1 MAENDTSAA
10 GSHWR
15 VPTAVLALGAFVVGT
30 DGFIIVGLLPEI
42 RTTLHVSTGAAG
54 QLVSLFSLAYAI
66 LGPVLAAFTG
76 TWSRRRVLV
85 TGVALLAVGNAV
97 TASAH
102 QYGLVLVSR
111 VLAGAGAALFMASA
125 VATAAY
131 LAGEERRGRAIAMV
145 TAGATLAL
153 VLGAPLGTL
162 IGGAWGWQ
170 AAIWFV
176 AAIAAAVATVVAVL
190 LPPVRLDQGATLRQR
205 IAPLT
210 DRRVLRILVVTLL
223 AFTGIFLPF
232 TYMSAVFAPA
242 VDGEQTRLAL
252 LLLVFGVAA
261 TGGNLA
267 AGTLADRYDPRRVV
281 VGATA
286 GVTAVFLAEH
296 IRRVPRQLPLQRPRS
311 GHPHPLGGSGPAR
324 RGGLRGLRGPAHLV
338 ATGRR
343 GGRRRN
349 GRAARHREVTR
360 PAPHLREN
368 GTRTHG
374 RPVETQRRCRRHT
387 RWLLPRGPG
396 AGHRLPPG
404 GTGHPGTG
412 FVTLLDAF
420 TPHRTVIVPGYSGS
434 DSRRCPTVRWT
445 STCRSIRRSV
455 R

>member
-1 MAENDTSAA
+1 M
-10 GSHWR
+10 
-15 VPTAVLALGAFVVGT
+15 PTAVLALGAFVVGT

-210 DRRVLRILVVTLL
+210 NRRVLRILVVTLL

-242 VDGEQTRLAL
+242 VDGEQARLAL

-267 AGTLADRYDPRRVV
+267 AGTLGDRYDPRRVV

-286 GVTAVFLAEH
+286 GVTAVFLIMLP
-296 IRRVPRQLPLQRPRS
+296 IRETFV
-311 GHPHPLGGSGPAR
+311 
-324 RGGLRGLRGPAHLV
+324 LV
-338 ATGRR
+338 AIATALSGVVSYSVI
-343 GGRRRN
+343 GPQQ
-349 GRAARHREVTR
+349 HRIITY
-360 PAPHLREN
+360 A
-368 GTRTHG
+368 
-374 RPVETQRRCRRHT
+374 
-387 RWLLPRGPG
+387 
-396 AGHRLPPG
+396 PPG
-404 GTGHPGTG
+404 GASVVTSLNTSAAYLGNFLSSALGAVILTRSAALVLPVAAGFAACAALLTWLLREGAEAADETGELPAT
-412 FVTLLDAF
+412 AK
-420 TPHRTVIVPGYSGS
+420 
-434 DSRRCPTVRWT
+434 
-445 STCRSIRRSV
+445 
-455 R
+455 